1 MARTMATL
9 VIEQQAVWEHFL
21 WNLQEI
27 QKFFKILKS
36 SALFLLE

>member
-9 VIEQQAVWEHFL
+9 VMEQQAVWEHFL

-27 QKFFKILKS
+27 QEFLKILKS
-36 SALFLLE
+36 LALLLLE